1 MLAST
6 APHPIAVIPILG
18 SIEIGFEGANW
29 TDSGNLAG
37 WNADAGRE
45 DRNLELFSTEVPKD
59 EITAIRSKLD
69 RRADNTSSI
78 GTPRPNC
85 DRKESERFEGELGIG
100 EPVVVGLID
109 PVLNNEAGIPSSIL
123 QAPARLR
130 RFKLAESLHES

>member
-37 WNADAGRE
+37 RNADAGRE
-45 DRNLELFSTEVPKD
+45 DRNLELFGTLVPKQ

-78 GTPRPNC
+78 GTPRPNR
-85 DRKESERFEGELGIG
+85 DRKESERLAGKLGIG
-100 EPVVVGLID
+100 EPVVVRLID
-109 PVLNNEAGIPSSIL
+109 PILDNETGIPSSIL
-123 QAPARLR
+123 PSPARLR
-130 RFKLAESLHES
+130 RFLLAESSHES